1 MKPRAFEYVRA
12 ESLQD
17 VFSVLDTHGDEAKLL
32 AGGQSLVPA
41 LNMRLAAP
49 AIIVDVNAV
58 ADLRG
63 IGMAGDRLRI
73 GAMSRYGEVAASD
86 LVARHAPLIARA
98 IPFIAH
104 PAIRNRGTFGGSLCN
119 ADPAS
124 ELPACALALQ
134 AVFNLRSSAGE
145 RAVAAEDFFVGTY
158 TTALEPN
165 EILVSVDLPV
175 AADDAVF
182 FFDEVVRRR
191 GDYAMAGLAASAVR
205 RSGILGE
212 LRLAFFAVSD
222 RPYLA
227 EAAMALAEGPAAESL
242 DVEAVCAALGRDF
255 VPQEDLVTSSAAK
268 LHLMQVLTR
277 RALAAFA
284 AGRPQA

>member
-12 ESLQD
+12 ASLQD
-17 VFSVLDTHGDEAKLL
+17 VFAVLDSHGDEAKVL

-41 LNMRLAAP
+41 LNLRLAAP
-49 AIIVDVNAV
+49 EVVVDVNAV
-58 ADLRG
+58 EDLHG
-63 IGMAGDRLRI
+63 IALAGDSLRI
-73 GAMSRYGEVAASD
+73 GAMSRYSEVAASE

-134 AVFNLRSSAGE
+134 AVFNLSSSAGA

-158 TTALEPN
+158 ATALEPN
-165 EILVSVDLPV
+165 EVLVSVDIPL
-175 AADDAVF
+175 AGDGAVT

-191 GDYAMAGLAASAVR
+191 GDYAMAGLAACAGWSG
-205 RSGILGE
+205 GILSN

-222 RPYLA
+222 MPYLA
-227 EAAMALAEGPAAESL
+227 KGVMAQAEGKAADSL
-242 DVEAVCAALGRDF
+242 DPETVCAALDTDF
-255 VPQEDLVTSSAAK
+255 APQEDLTTSGAAK
-268 LHLMQVLTR
+268 LHLMKVLTR

-284 AGRPQA
+284 GAEG

>member
-1 MKPRAFEYVRA
+1 MRLKPRAFEYVRA
-12 ESLQD
+12 ASLQD
-17 VFSVLDTHGDEAKLL
+17 VFAVLDSHGDEAKVL

-41 LNMRLAAP
+41 LNLRLAAP
-49 AIIVDVNAV
+49 DVVVDVNAV
-58 ADLRG
+58 EDLRG
-63 IGMAGDRLRI
+63 IAVTGDHLRI
-73 GAMSRYGEVAASD
+73 GAMSRYSEVAASE
-86 LVARHAPLIARA
+86 LVARHAPLVARA

-158 TTALEPN
+158 ATALEPN
-165 EILVSVDLPV
+165 EVLVSVDLPL
-175 AADDAVF
+175 AGDGAVT

-191 GDYAMAGLAASAVR
+191 GDYAMAGLAACAG
-205 RSGILGE
+205 RSGGTLSGV
-212 LRLAFFAVSD
+212 RLAFFAVSD
-222 RPYLA
+222 MPHLA
-227 EAAMALAEGPAAESL
+227 AGAMAAAEGKPL
-242 DVEAVCAALGRDF
+242 DVDAETVCAALGADF
-255 VPQEDLVTSSAAK
+255 TPQEDLTTSGAAK
-268 LHLMQVLTR
+268 LHLMKVLTR

-284 AGRPQA
+284 GGEG